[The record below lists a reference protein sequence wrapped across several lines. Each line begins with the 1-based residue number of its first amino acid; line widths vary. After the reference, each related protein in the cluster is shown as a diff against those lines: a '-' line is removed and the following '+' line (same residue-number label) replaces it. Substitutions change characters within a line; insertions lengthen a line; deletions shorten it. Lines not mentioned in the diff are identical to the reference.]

1 MCARTLL
8 LTQRVKLR
16 FFVGSLDPDIRDD
29 ELQDSTL
36 RSPNIAPTDPIAI
49 LRLDA
54 QGPKLS
60 SVRWGLVPDGKRQAP
75 KSALGRP
82 LINAR
87 EDKLLRWGPW
97 RSPFTARRCLVLVS
111 GWMEWRVERQGGCQ
125 AAAGVGESLV
135 GNLLPDKDVG
145 DTLEQQAQTSL
156 FGAAPRSSKPQRI
169 PYRFQP
175 RGGGLLAL
183 AGMWSP
189 WDPPGAPHTDS
200 AVIITQAAK
209 GDLAGY
215 HDRSPVVLPQSLWG
229 EWLNP
234 ETPEP
239 LSLIQPPQPGTLEAL
254 RLTER
259 IGRVGDKSEGV
270 QETLGEAVLL

>member
-60 SVRWGLVPDGKRQAP
+60 SVRWGLVPDDKRQAP
-75 KSALGRP
+75 KSAIGRP

-111 GWMEWRVERQGGCQ
+111 GWMEWRVE
-125 AAAGVGESLV
+125 
-135 GNLLPDKDVG
+135 

-156 FGAAPRSSKPQRI
+156 FGAAPPSSKPQRI

-270 QETLGEAVLL
+270 QETVGEAVVL